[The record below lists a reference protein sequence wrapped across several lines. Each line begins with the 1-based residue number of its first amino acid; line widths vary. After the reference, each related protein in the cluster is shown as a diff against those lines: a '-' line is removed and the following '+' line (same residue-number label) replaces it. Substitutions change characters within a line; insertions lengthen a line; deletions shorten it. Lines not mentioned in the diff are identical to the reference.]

1 MPRFRWVFLA
11 LLLVPLTD
19 AIFLVFVAGE
29 LGWQVTVALVVLTA
43 LLGTLFVRAEG
54 RATLAKLQQ
63 SLARGQPP
71 TDELVDGGLL
81 IAAGAFL
88 LTPGLVTDA
97 LGFLLVFPV
106 TRAGFRWA
114 VKRYVTPKV
123 DAKTGGFATGNVYTF
138 GFPGNG
144 GDGDDDATGG
154 PFGPGGSGPGSGG
167 GPFSPSGGA
176 AGAPDDDEDTV
187 DLDDDAYDVEFEDRD
202 GDDGRQ

>member
-11 LLLVPLTD
+11 LLLVPLAD
-19 AIFLVFVAGE
+19 AVFLVFVAGE

-54 RATLAKLQQ
+54 RATLARIQR
-63 SLARGQPP
+63 SLAEGKPP
-71 TDELVDGGLL
+71 TNELVDGGLL

-97 LGFLLVFPV
+97 LGFLIVFPV
-106 TRAGFRWA
+106 TRVGFRWA
-114 VKRYVTPKV
+114 VKRYVTPKI

-138 GFPGNG
+138 GFPGDGDG
-144 GDGDDDATGG
+144 GDGS
-154 PFGPGGSGPGSGG
+154 PFGPGGSGGGGG
-167 GPFSPSGGA
+167 GPGTGGA
-176 AGAPDDDEDTV
+176 GGSFTPGRGGDGDDDDTV

-202 GDDGRQ
+202 GDDGRR

>member
-11 LLLVPLTD
+11 LLLVPLAD

-54 RATLAKLQQ
+54 RATLGRIQQ

-71 TDELVDGGLL
+71 TDDLVDGGLL

-97 LGFLLVFPV
+97 LGFLLVFPI

-114 VKRYVTPKV
+114 VKRYVTPKI

-138 GFPGNG
+138 GFPGDNG
-144 GDGDDDATGG
+144 GDGPTGG
-154 PFGPGGSGPGSGG
+154 PFGPGGAPGGDG
-167 GPFSPSGGA
+167 GPFGPGDTGA
-176 AGAPDDDEDTV
+176 GEDDDTV

-202 GDDGRQ
+202 DGDIRQ